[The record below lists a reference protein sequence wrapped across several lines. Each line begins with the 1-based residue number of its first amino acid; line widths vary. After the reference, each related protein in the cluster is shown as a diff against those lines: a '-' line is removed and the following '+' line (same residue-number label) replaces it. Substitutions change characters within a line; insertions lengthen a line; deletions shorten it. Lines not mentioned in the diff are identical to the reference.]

1 MKPYSGAGK
10 KGHFEPSFYRALAG
24 WTEGWQVVRKLA
36 SVSEKDG
43 CTTERPLFLP
53 FSDMLNSVDHINP
66 GMLNMDLSSGPA
78 ERQEEDAGTLVPF
91 HRQRGA
97 IPVTCPP
104 DWIGYQGHCYEFS
117 KEEKTF
123 EESQN
128 FCMWHNASL
137 AKITKEDMDL
147 VMNIIRGNV
156 FWINLIK
163 EPNQPWKWGDGET
176 ATLKVWGDGENCAYL
191 NDDGTASSGR
201 CTTKHRFICKKLIL

>member
-1 MKPYSGAGK
+1 
-10 KGHFEPSFYRALAG
+10 
-24 WTEGWQVVRKLA
+24 
-36 SVSEKDG
+36 
-43 CTTERPLFLP
+43 
-53 FSDMLNSVDHINP
+53 
-66 GMLNMDLSSGPA
+66 MLNMDLSSGPA
-78 ERQEEDAGTLVPF
+78 ERQEEDAGCAKTTQRILACSKVKRAILIGISVIVGGIFFGLGTLVPF